1 MSASLEE
8 KAEER
13 NKKPLQAAAWLSL
26 PAAWLSLLS
35 AAQDLAAERLPDA
48 ASAGHAVYT
57 LPPDKLAKAVA
68 LSHARTLLFF
78 GDTAWVILLLGLLV
92 FFGAGGAI
100 RRWAGGITARR
111 WLQGFLVAPAWLLIL
126 AVIELPAALIG
137 QHIDLRFG
145 LSVQGWASWFG
156 DWGKS
161 TALTV
166 IFGTLA
172 LSALYLLMRRSPRRW
187 WLWFWILTLPV
198 EVFLVFLVPIV
209 VDPLFDHFTP
219 LEKSDPALVEQLERV
234 AARGHL
240 DIPPSRMFV
249 MDASSKYTG
258 LNAYVTGFGPSKRIV
273 VWDNT
278 IRLAPLDEILF
289 VYGHEQG
296 HYVLRHIAKGLAFY
310 GALLLVFYWIAWRLM
325 RGLIGRCEGA
335 GGISSGARGI
345 SAGAG
350 GILSVDDWDS
360 VGLLLLLITVLGF
373 FAEPVGNAFSRWEE
387 HHADVYGQEV
397 IHGLV
402 ADPQQTAVNSFQHL
416 GEIGLDNP
424 SPNPFVEFWTFSHPS
439 ISERAQFAAQYDPWR
454 PGNKPQFVKE

>member
-1 MSASLEE
+1 MGASLKE

-26 PAAWLSLLS
+26 PAAWLSLLF
-35 AAQDLAAERLPDA
+35 AAQGLAAERLP
-48 ASAGHAVYT
+48 AGQAVYT

-78 GDTAWVILLLGLLV
+78 GDTAWVILLLSLLV

-100 RRWAGGITARR
+100 RRWAAGITPRR
-111 WLQGFLVAPAWLLIL
+111 WLQGLLVAPVWLLIL
-126 AVIELPAALIG
+126 AVIELPAALIA

-145 LSVQGWASWFG
+145 LSVQGWPSWFG

-166 IFGTLA
+166 TFGTLA

-187 WLWFWILTLPV
+187 WVWFWILTLPV
-198 EVFLVFLVPIV
+198 EVFLVFIVPIV

-219 LEKSDPALVEQLERV
+219 LEKSDPALVQQLERV

-240 DIPPSRMFV
+240 DIPPNRMFV

-278 IRLAPLDEILF
+278 IRLAPMDEILF

-296 HYVLRHIAKGLAFY
+296 HYVLRHIAKGLIFY
-310 GALLLVFYWIAWRLM
+310 GALLLIFYWVAWRLM
-325 RGLIGRCEGA
+325 RGLISRRDGA
-335 GGISSGARGI
+335 GGISSI
-345 SAGAG
+345 
-350 GILSVDDWDS
+350 DDWAS
-360 VGLLLLLITVLGF
+360 VGLLLLLVTVLGF

-387 HHADVYGQEV
+387 HQADVYGQEV